1 MPRPGARGY
10 APRDVATPDQAYCPK
25 CGQRAPI
32 RLDGIRAFCTACG
45 EKRRPFETTTLNLA
59 GTGYKV
65 GGIAATIVG
74 SMAMVSGL
82 AMAAFFFFLF
92 GWLFPGTWAPYALSV
107 PTLIVSLA
115 VGITAVLGG
124 RRLGMVGQQKLDKAR
139 LDTIHALANH
149 HGGAITAAMAARAL
163 EIEEPEADGI
173 LTIMAKDP
181 KGDVTLDLDDEGKV
195 HYLFGV
201 GGHALR
207 EAKWRMVSEQA
218 KAAEAAGARVA
229 EPDGP
234 TAEELAEAEAE
245 LEAELSGEA
254 VRRR

>member
-1 MPRPGARGY
+1 MPRPAPKRY
-10 APRDVATPDQAYCPK
+10 APPHVATPEQAYCPK

-32 RLDGIRAFCTACG
+32 RLEGLRAFCTACG
-45 EKRRPFETTTLNLA
+45 EKRRPFATTTLNFA
-59 GTGYKV
+59 GTGYRA
-65 GGIAATIVG
+65 GGIAATVIG
-74 SMAMVSGL
+74 SMAMVTGL

-115 VGITAVLGG
+115 FGITAVLGG
-124 RRLGMVGQQKLDKAR
+124 RKLGMVGQQKLDRAR
-139 LDTIHALANH
+139 ADTIRALANH
-149 HGGAITAAMAARAL
+149 HGGAVTAAMAARAL

-181 KGDVTLDLDDEGKV
+181 KGDVTLDLDDDGKI

-207 EAKWRMVSEQA
+207 EAKWRVASEKAQA
-218 KAAEAAGARVA
+218 AQARVA
-229 EPDGP
+229 DPDAP
-234 TAEELAEAEAE
+234 TAEEIAEAEAE

-254 VRRR
+254 FRRP